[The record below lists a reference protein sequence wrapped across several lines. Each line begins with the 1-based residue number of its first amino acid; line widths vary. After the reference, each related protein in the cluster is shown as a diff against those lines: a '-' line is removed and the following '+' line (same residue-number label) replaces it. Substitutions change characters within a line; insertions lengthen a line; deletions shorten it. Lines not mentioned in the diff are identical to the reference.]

1 MTLRRA
7 LAIAFGVAA
16 FLLVSFFAAR
26 WLTAENRERDAVIDL
41 LRAQTGGDA
50 PAMIAMLDGCSTN
63 TTCSADA
70 QRDAR
75 RLQRPGNIRI
85 LNIDSATAHAVL
97 AKSGPTRVAWDVGG
111 KSFPVVQC
119 VQVER
124 RGVPVLGGPVVLTH
138 IGPQIKGDAAC

>member
-16 FLLVSFFAAR
+16 FLLVSFFGAL

-41 LRAQTGGDA
+41 IRAQTGGDA
-50 PAMIAMLDGCSTN
+50 AAMISMLDGCQQN
-63 TTCSADA
+63 PTCRADA
-70 QRDAR
+70 RRDAR
-75 RLQRPGNIRI
+75 ALQRTGRIRI
-85 LNIDSATAHAVL
+85 LNIDSATSHAIL
-97 AKSGPTRVAWDVGG
+97 AAKGPTRVAWDVGG
-111 KSFPVVQC
+111 SSFPVVQC

-138 IGPQIKGDAAC
+138 IGPPIKGDGSC

>member
-16 FLLVSFFAAR
+16 FLLVSFFAAT
-26 WLTAENRERDAVIDL
+26 WLSAENRERDAVIDL

-50 PAMIAMLDGCSTN
+50 AAMIAMLDGCSTN
-63 TTCSADA
+63 PTCRTDA

-75 RLQRPGNIRI
+75 RLQRPGSIRI
-85 LNIDSATAHAVL
+85 LNIDSATSHAVF

-111 KSFPVVQC
+111 SSFPVVQC

-124 RGVPVLGGPVVLTH
+124 RGVPALGGPVVLTH

>member
-26 WLTAENRERDAVIDL
+26 WLTAENRERDAVISL

-50 PAMIAMLDGCSTN
+50 AAMIRMLDGCAAN
-63 TTCSADA
+63 PTCRGNAE
-70 QRDAR
+70 RDAR
-75 RLQRPGNIRI
+75 TLRRAGRLRI
-85 LNIDSATAHAVL
+85 LNIDSATSHAVL

-119 VQVER
+119 VEVER
-124 RGVPVLGGPVVLTH
+124 RGVPILGGPVVLRY

>member
-16 FLLVSFFAAR
+16 FLLVSFFAAT
-26 WLTAENRERDAVIDL
+26 WLSAENRERDAVIDL

-50 PAMIAMLDGCSTN
+50 TAMIAMLDGCSTN
-63 TTCSADA
+63 PTCRA
-70 QRDAR
+70 QAERDAR
-75 RLQRPGNIRI
+75 TLRRSGSIRI
-85 LNIDSATAHAVL
+85 LNIDSATSHAVF

-119 VQVER
+119 VQIER
-124 RGVPVLGGPVVLTH
+124 RGVPALGGPVVMTS
-138 IGPQIKGDAAC
+138 IGPQIKGDGAC